1 MVEKRVGPKERGGK
15 SAKRSEKRETSR
27 IKMRVPRKEDD
38 RKLDSLHFYVNN

>member
-1 MVEKRVGPKERGGK
+1 MSSSERSEKREE

-27 IKMRVPRKEDD
+27 IKMRGPRKEDG